1 MDEEKRVLMN
11 KRVEVEKMEAL
22 KDQTLRQVHDV
33 SQNITLLTVF
43 FLFVAQ
49 IRPQVDSAQD
59 RRNSGLHCC
68 SIARKFGHQNKRWGK
83 TRHV

>member
-11 KRVEVEKMEAL
+11 KRIDVEKMEAL

-33 SQNITLLTVF
+33 SPNITLLTVS
-43 FLFVAQ
+43 FLFEAQ
-49 IRPQVDSAQD
+49 IRPQANSKKNRGD
-59 RRNSGLHCC
+59 SGLHCC
-68 SIARKFGHQNKRWGK
+68 SLARKFRHQDKRWGK